1 MPREIRRKIKIA
13 QVITRLDWSGAPD
26 IVEII
31 YSYLDP
37 SVYDITLIY
46 GRTRYPSD
54 NTREFLKK
62 FNGKIIFIPQ
72 LKREVSLI
80 EDLGA
85 LIRLYFIFMREKFDV
100 VHTHTAKAGFIGR
113 IAARLAG
120 TPLVLHTPHGHD
132 FYGYFGTLGS
142 RLVIMLERFAALFA
156 DKIIVFTD
164 IEKADMMKYRVCRAS
179 KVLVIHS
186 GIDFSVFE
194 RLKVD
199 AVKKRAELCLKPEDL
214 VVGMIG
220 RLESIKGFEYFID
233 SAAIISR
240 QIPQTRFLVVGEG
253 SLHDKLA
260 ARVRDLNMGDKVL
273 FTGWREDI
281 PDILSVLDV
290 LALASLNE
298 AVGRVLLEAGA
309 VGKPVVATEVGGV
322 PEIIRNNET
331 GILVPPGD
339 PAAMAQ
345 AVIALLKDEAKRL
358 EMGRCAKEWVKNNFT
373 DRSMVERLDEIYK
386 GVTKR

>member
-1 MPREIRRKIKIA
+1 MSTGPEKKIKIA

-46 GRTRYPSD
+46 GITRYPSE
-54 NTREFLKK
+54 NTRQFLGK
-62 FNGKIIFIPQ
+62 FKGRIIFIPQ

-80 EDLGA
+80 EDLMS
-85 LIRLYFIFMREKFDV
+85 LISLYFIFMREKFDV

-120 TPLVLHTPHGHD
+120 AKLVLHTPHGHD

-142 RLVIMLERFAALFA
+142 RLIIMLERFAALFA
-156 DKIIVFTD
+156 DRIIVFTD
-164 IEKADMMKYRVCRAS
+164 IEKADMMKYRICRAS
-179 KVLVIHS
+179 KVRVIPS
-186 GIDFSVFE
+186 GLDFSVFE
-194 RLKVD
+194 KLKVD
-199 AVKKRAELCLKPEDL
+199 VVKKRSELRLGPADL

-233 SAAIISR
+233 SAVIVSR
-240 QIPQTRFLVVGEG
+240 QIPKARFLIVGEG
-253 SLHDKLA
+253 SLHDELA
-260 ARVRDLNMGDKVL
+260 ARVRDLNMGQKI
-273 FTGWREDI
+273 FFAGWREDI
-281 PDILSVLDV
+281 PEILSVLDV

-309 VGKPVVATEVGGV
+309 VGKPVVATAVGGV
-322 PEIIRNNET
+322 PEIIKDNET
-331 GILVPPGD
+331 GILVPSGD

-345 AVIALLKDEAKRL
+345 AVITLLKDEAKRD
-358 EMGRCAKEWVKNNFT
+358 EMGRCAKKWVRDNFN
-373 DRSMVERLDEIYK
+373 DRSMVEKLDEIYK
-386 GVTKR
+386 GVT

>member
-1 MPREIRRKIKIA
+1 MTREIKHRIKIA

-46 GRTRYPSD
+46 GLTRYPSEK
-54 NTREFLKK
+54 TREFLKK
-62 FNGKIIFIPQ
+62 FKGKIIFIPQ
-72 LKREVSLI
+72 LEREIGLI
-80 EDLGA
+80 KDLQA
-85 LIRLYFIFMREKFDV
+85 LIRLYFIFVREKFDV

-113 IAARLAG
+113 IAAKLAG

-142 RLVIMLERFAALFA
+142 RLIIMLERFAALFA
-156 DKIIVFTD
+156 DRIIVLTN
-164 IEKADMMKYRVCRAS
+164 IEKADMMKHHICRAS
-179 KVLVIHS
+179 KVRVVHS
-186 GIDFSVFE
+186 GFDFSVFE

-199 AVKKRAELCLKPEDL
+199 TVKKRAELRLGPQDL

-240 QIPQTRFLVVGEG
+240 QIPQSRFLIVGEG
-253 SLHDKLA
+253 SLHDELA
-260 ARVRDLNMGDKVL
+260 ARVGDLNISEKVF
-273 FTGWREDI
+273 FTGWREDV
-281 PDILSVLDV
+281 PEILSILDV
-290 LALASLNE
+290 LVLASLNE

-309 VGKPVVATEVGGV
+309 VGKSAVATEVGGV
-322 PEIIRNNET
+322 PEIIKNNKT
-331 GILVPPGD
+331 GILVPPRD
-339 PAAMAQ
+339 PVAMAQ
-345 AVIALLKDEAKRL
+345 AVIALLKDEAKRC
-358 EMGRCAKEWVKNNFT
+358 EMGRCAKEWVRDNFN
-373 DRSMVERLDEIYK
+373 DRSMSEKLDEIYK
-386 GVTKR
+386 EGTKR

>member
-1 MPREIRRKIKIA
+1 MSAGPKKKIKIA

-46 GRTRYPSD
+46 GITRYPSE
-54 NTREFLKK
+54 NTRQFLGK
-62 FNGKIIFIPQ
+62 FKGRIIFIPQ

-80 EDLGA
+80 EDLMS
-85 LIRLYFIFMREKFDV
+85 LISLYFIFMREKFDV

-120 TPLVLHTPHGHD
+120 AKLVLHTPHGHD

-142 RLVIMLERFAALFA
+142 RLIIMLERFAALFA
-156 DKIIVFTD
+156 DRIIVFTD
-164 IEKADMMKYRVCRAS
+164 IEKADMMKYRICRAS
-179 KVLVIHS
+179 KVRVIPS
-186 GIDFSVFE
+186 GLDFSVFE
-194 RLKVD
+194 KLKVD
-199 AVKKRAELCLKPEDL
+199 VVKKRSELRLGPADL

-233 SAAIISR
+233 SAVIVSR
-240 QIPQTRFLVVGEG
+240 QIPKARFLIVGEG
-253 SLHDKLA
+253 SLHDELA
-260 ARVRDLNMGDKVL
+260 ARVRDLNMGQKI
-273 FTGWREDI
+273 FFAGWREDI
-281 PDILSVLDV
+281 PEILSVLDV

-309 VGKPVVATEVGGV
+309 VGKPVVATAVGGV
-322 PEIIRNNET
+322 PEIIKDNET
-331 GILVPPGD
+331 GILVPSGD

-345 AVIALLKDEAKRL
+345 AVITLLKDEAKRD
-358 EMGRCAKEWVKNNFT
+358 EMGRCAKKWVRDNFN
-373 DRSMVERLDEIYK
+373 DRSMVEKLDEIYK
-386 GVTKR
+386 GVT